1 MEKPSVYLPIIC
13 YNQNVNIF
21 FMLSLI
27 ELVILMKQKN
37 YDISIDPIY
46 FESLIPRA
54 RNAAASRF
62 LDSKN
67 ATHLIFID
75 TDINFN
81 PSDIIKLIEAD
92 KPVIGGVYPKK
103 YFKDSSSKYPVD
115 FTINGVVSKTSE
127 PYIYEAEYIPTGFMC
142 IKKEVLT
149 NLISKKD
156 LEYKNDIDGYNTS
169 TNKFYNFF
177 PCTIDPKTQFYLSE
191 DYGFCNL
198 CKEIDTKIYVYTDI
212 TLRHIGLQKYEG
224 NLNDFLA
231 IMKNDQKV

>member
-13 YNQNVNIF
+13 YNQNVNVF

-27 ELVILMKQKN
+27 ELIILLKQKN

-62 LDSKN
+62 LDSKT
-67 ATHLIFID
+67 ATHLMFID
-75 TDINFN
+75 TDISFN
-81 PSDIIKLIEAD
+81 PIDVIKLIEAD

-103 YFKDSSSKYPVD
+103 YLKDSSSKYPVD
-115 FTINGVVSKTSE
+115 FTINGVVSKTE
-127 PYIYEAEYIPTGFMC
+127 HNLIYEAEYIPTGFMC
-142 IKKEVLT
+142 IKKEVLI

-156 LEYKNDIDGYNTS
+156 LAYINNIDGYETA

-177 PCTIDPKTQFYLSE
+177 PCTIDPKTQHYLSE

-198 CKEIDTKIYVYTDI
+198 CKEIDIKLYVYSDI

-224 NLNDFLA
+224 NLNDFLV
-231 IMKNDQKV
+231 IMKNEQQV